1 MWYIFWGLVI
11 FLLIF
16 DLGIISS
23 KNRQMTLRESIYYS
37 IFYIFIASIFGIY
50 IFFSLGSS
58 ASSDYFTCFLLEKIM
73 ALDNIFIISLIFQF
87 FKIENRQKHKIL
99 LYGILAVIILRGIM
113 IYFGTM
119 IVSSYSWILYIFAI
133 FLIYTGVKSLIFDAN
148 HNQFSPETSSFYKII
163 HKYLNIYDKNNSNK
177 FFIKENGKIFVT
189 NMFLALMMVEIV
201 DAAFAL
207 DSIPAVLA
215 VSNDRFIIYSSNIFA
230 IMGLRALFFCL
241 SYITDKFKYV
251 KYSLSIIL
259 IFIGMKIFIEH
270 FIEIQNYI
278 SFIFIISALLI
289 GIIISLYKSN

>member
-1 MWYIFWGLVI
+1 
-11 FLLIF
+11 
-16 DLGIISS
+16 
-23 KNRQMTLRESIYYS
+23 
-37 IFYIFIASIFGIY
+37 
-50 IFFSLGSS
+50 
-58 ASSDYFTCFLLEKIM
+58 
-73 ALDNIFIISLIFQF
+73 
-87 FKIENRQKHKIL
+87 
-99 LYGILAVIILRGIM
+99 
-113 IYFGTM
+113 
-119 IVSSYSWILYIFAI
+119 
-133 FLIYTGVKSLIFDAN
+133 
-148 HNQFSPETSSFYKII
+148 
-163 HKYLNIYDKNNSNK
+163 
-177 FFIKENGKIFVT
+177 
-189 NMFLALMMVEIV
+189 MMVEIV

>member
-133 FLIYTGVKSLIFDAN
+133 FLIYTGVKSLIFDR
-148 HNQFSPETSSFYKII
+148 
-163 HKYLNIYDKNNSNK
+163 
-177 FFIKENGKIFVT
+177 
-189 NMFLALMMVEIV
+189 
-201 DAAFAL
+201 
-207 DSIPAVLA
+207 AVL
-215 VSNDRFIIYSSNIFA
+215 
-230 IMGLRALFFCL
+230 
-241 SYITDKFKYV
+241 TK
-251 KYSLSIIL
+251 
-259 IFIGMKIFIEH
+259 KIKMLKTIDSKR
-270 FIEIQNYI
+270 I
-278 SFIFIISALLI
+278 
-289 GIIISLYKSN
+289 